1 MYTQQQIQT
10 VINYNNTARI
20 FNVTQRNRIT
30 WDVRNVDVANLQQQ
44 GVRIVTQADFAQLKK
59 QVKQTLQDQQA

>member
-20 FNVTQRNRIT
+20 FNVTPRNRIT

-59 QVKQTLQDQQA
+59 QVKQALV